1 MATYLGNTADDVLL
15 AALPL
20 SFDAGFSQLTTAFAV
35 GAHVI
40 LMNYLLPGDVP
51 RLCARHGVTGLTCV
65 PPLWIQI
72 VEQKWPEDARA
83 SLRYFAN
90 TGGRMPKPILDK
102 LREVFP
108 SAKPFL
114 MYGLT
119 EAFRSTYLD
128 PAEVDRRPDSIGKAI
143 PGAEILVVRPDGS
156 PCDPGEEGELVHR
169 GPHVALGYW
178 NDPVRTAERFR
189 PVPGR
194 DEPWRT
200 PELAVWSG
208 DTVITDDEGFL
219 YFVGRKDEMIK
230 TSGYRV
236 SPTEIEEVAYATG
249 LVRDAVALGVEDAT
263 LGQRVLLGGGTGR
276 RGVRHRR
283 AARGDEV
290 PAAAV
295 HGAQL
300 SCGSRRDSSLTQRQV
315 RPGIVARGVGRREP
329 APHDRGVRQH
339 RRSACRGWDA
349 AGPPHR
355 TRWVH
360 TVLRLRSPTLD
371 RACRIAASNAAAD
384 AAPQLRGEGQ
394 PDAGG
399 RTTPRGPRRCAGC
412 RLDARDADRTRYPDA
427 RRPGSVSPGR
437 ARPRRRSCRPSRQ
450 A

>member
-1 MATYLGNTADDVLL
+1 MLLPVWRELGVAREQRVAVFLDKRIETVAAIFGASAAGAAFVPVNPLLRPAQVGHILRDCDVRVLVTSPERLALMRDELASCPTLENVVLVGARIEEGEPACALPGPWMGAATADRTHAAPTPRVIDLDIAAILYTSGSTGKPKGVVLSHRNLIAGAESVATYLGNTADDVLL

-35 GAHVI
+35 GAHVV

-51 RLCARHGVTGLTCV
+51 RLCVRHGVTGLTCV

-128 PAEVDRRPDSIGKAI
+128 PAEVDRRPGSIGKAI

-156 PCDPGEEGELVHR
+156 SCDPGEEGELVHR

-194 DEPWRT
+194 DQPWRT

-208 DTVITDDEGFL
+208 DTVIADE
-219 YFVGRKDEMIK
+219 R
-230 TSGYRV
+230 
-236 SPTEIEEVAYATG
+236 G
-249 LVRDAVALGVEDAT
+249 LS
-263 LGQRVLLGGGTGR
+263 LL
-276 RGVRHRR
+276 RR
-283 AARGDEV
+283 AQG
-290 PAAAV
+290 
-295 HGAQL
+295 
-300 SCGSRRDSSLTQRQV
+300 RDDQDVWLPRQ
-315 RPGIVARGVGRREP
+315 
-329 APHDRGVRQH
+329 PHRDRG
-339 RRSACRGWDA
+339 G
-349 AGPPHR
+349 
-355 TRWVH
+355 
-360 TVLRLRSPTLD
+360 RLRD
-371 RACRIAASNAAAD
+371 RSGA
-384 AAPQLRGEGQ
+384 
-394 PDAGG
+394 
-399 RTTPRGPRRCAGC
+399 
-412 RLDARDADRTRYPDA
+412 
-427 RRPGSVSPGR
+427 
-437 ARPRRRSCRPSRQ
+437 
-450 A
+450 